1 MYIGKIPATG
11 AFQKCDALSA
21 SGTADY
27 TLQVGSTNVVPESV
41 NHMIVSLNGVIQAP
55 TTAYTVAGST
65 LSFASSLTSSDSIDF
80 ILLLGNVLDVGV
92 PSDDTVGAAQI
103 KDDLISGT
111 TALASEPADTD
122 EFLVSDAGTLKRIDY
137 SLIKGGGITEADQW
151 RLHTNLT
158 PSGTSLEI
166 ITANLERV
174 DGTGQD
180 KMGTGMSESS
190 GVFTFPSTGYW
201 LVRASIQFQDDGT
214 TARYLQ
220 NYIQVTVNNADYTTV
235 TEGSGNISSGS
246 GSTYEQVPAQTL
258 IDVTNTTNVKVKFAF
273 LVATTS
279 GSMKLYASS
288 TTNRTYFTFIRLGDP

>member
-1 MYIGKIPATG
+1 MAYIGKIPATG

-27 TLQVGSTNVVPESV
+27 TLQVGSVNVVPESV

-80 ILLLGNVLDVGV
+80 ILLLGNVLDIGT

-137 SLIKGGGITEADQW
+137 SLIKGGGITAADTW
-151 RLHTNLT
+151 RLTTNFT
-158 PSGTSLEI
+158 DV
-166 ITANLERV
+166 ANPIASNWEQT
-174 DGTGQD
+174 DTGGQSAL
-180 KMGTGMSESS
+180 GSSMSQSS
-190 GVFTFPSTGYW
+190 GIFTFPSTGFW
-201 LVRASIQFQDDGT
+201 LVQFAAKHLNSSD
-214 TARYLQ
+214 
-220 NYIQVTVNNADYTTV
+220 ADYHKDLIEVTTNNSSYAAV
-235 TEGSGNISSGS
+235 TELWGNLEPSEYNTTFGMAI
-246 GSTYEQVPAQTL
+246 
-258 IDVTNTTNVKVKFAF
+258 IDVTSTTNVKVRFS
-273 LVATTS
+273 VATADTAANMTTY
-279 GSMKLYASS
+279 GDTDINTTYA
-288 TTNRTYFTFIRLGDP
+288 TFTRLGDT